1 MMTVL
6 ELFDPAVPDISAS
19 VLNKAYIANN
29 IFYQLGFLNF
39 ITEKLLV

>member
-1 MMTVL
+1 MTAL

-29 IFYQLGFLNF
+29 FFSVGFSEFCN
-39 ITEKLLV
+39 

>member
-1 MMTVL
+1 MTVL

-29 IFYQLGFLNF
+29 FFFSVGFSEFCN
-39 ITEKLLV
+39 